1 MTPRGALLTL
11 TAALALATGSCG
23 GGRDPIR
30 IGLLADCEG
39 FVAAFYDVTL
49 AGAELPLLRR
59 GAEQAGRRP
68 TDGVTGVEI
77 GGHPLELSFA
87 CAAEATKGT
96 IEVRRL
102 VEGEGVDLLVG
113 PNILPTGA
121 VIVDYARRR
130 PEVTFVVPSWGE
142 ALAHLDPGPNVFS
155 LAPTNAQLNA
165 GLGFYAYEE
174 LGWRRARTI
183 AHADA
188 PSWGYQAAF
197 VAEFCSLG
205 GEIVDRVWLD
215 TLPEDTPAR
224 LAEVPTDGV
233 DGFFIALD
241 AYSAGLF
248 LERFANTGGDLAR
261 EVVAGGDSLAL
272 DPAVAA
278 RLGGRLVGLVKADG
292 LPFDSPSPAFTAYTA
307 EFERAF
313 PELAGTASAGGHTFD
328 IAFERAMEAV
338 LRALEDVDGDLSDG
352 QRSFRAALARVEL
365 DSPTGRVHLD
375 EHRRAIVPVY
385 LHEVEKNEKGALS
398 FRPLRTIKNVD
409 ASFGGR
415 FDPGAPPSRT
425 EPPCERGNVPPWA
438 SGSSR

>member
-1 MTPRGALLTL
+1 
-11 TAALALATGSCG
+11 
-23 GGRDPIR
+23 
-30 IGLLADCEG
+30 
-39 FVAAFYDVTL
+39 
-49 AGAELPLLRR
+49 
-59 GAEQAGRRP
+59 
-68 TDGVTGVEI
+68 
-77 GGHPLELSFA
+77 
-87 CAAEATKGT
+87 
-96 IEVRRL
+96 
-102 VEGEGVDLLVG
+102 
-113 PNILPTGA
+113 
-121 VIVDYARRR
+121 
-130 PEVTFVVPSWGE
+130 
-142 ALAHLDPGPNVFS
+142 
-155 LAPTNAQLNA
+155 
-165 GLGFYAYEE
+165 
-174 LGWRRARTI
+174 
-183 AHADA
+183 
-188 PSWGYQAAF
+188 

-425 EPPCERGNVPPWA
+425 EPPCKRGNVPPWA